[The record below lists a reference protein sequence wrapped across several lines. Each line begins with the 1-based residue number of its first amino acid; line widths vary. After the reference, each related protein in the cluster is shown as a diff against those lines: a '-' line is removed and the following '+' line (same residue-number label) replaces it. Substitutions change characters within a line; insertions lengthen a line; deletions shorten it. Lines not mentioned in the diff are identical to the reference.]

1 MLSLFPFSHK
11 AQLDP
16 LAKHIPSKF
25 YPYTNFCTSEG
36 TFTSLQ
42 AQLIFVLIGEASNP
56 LRKKSMSNKDKKD
69 RKLEK
74 IAANPLSRGVSLFNL
89 SINSGARFA
98 SLKMKDL
105 FTPKEQRKERFQH
118 FLSSQAVKIAE
129 EIGKLK
135 GSIMKAGQ
143 MLSIYGEHFL
153 PPEVNKVLKTLQSD
167 SRPVVWSEMEKVLHR
182 QLGAEKLAKL
192 SINQEPIAAASMGQ
206 VYLARIKKSKQ
217 QVAIKIQY
225 PGVDKAIDS
234 DLKSLKSILSIS
246 NLVPMGPSF
255 EEVFKE
261 IRMMLHHEADYSRE
275 LSMFQFYQQQLLGD
289 ERFIVPTV
297 YPEFSSKRVLTMS
310 YEEGASVDSQEILDL
325 DPSRRNLIAAAAM
338 ELMFKEIFDWRM
350 VQTDPH
356 FGNYKIR
363 LANDSKGPDKIILL
377 DFGAVRKFP
386 KKYIEP
392 FAKLVNSAL
401 NQDISSTIS
410 AGRELGFLRDKDG
423 EDVLTLFAK
432 ICFTAIEGFNEEF
445 SSPSYDGSDEGS
457 NPYLWGQTDIIER
470 LTELAKNAVFT
481 FKLRTPPREA
491 IFLDRKMIGMYT
503 IMAQLKLRMGPRKL
517 LQKYLEPY

>member
-1 MLSLFPFSHK
+1 M
-11 AQLDP
+11 
-16 LAKHIPSKF
+16 SK
-25 YPYTNFCTSEG
+25 
-36 TFTSLQ
+36 
-42 AQLIFVLIGEASNP
+42 
-56 LRKKSMSNKDKKD
+56 KDKKD

-98 SLKMKDL
+98 GLKVKDL
-105 FTPKEQRKERFQH
+105 FSPKDQRKERFQQ
-118 FLSSQAVKIAE
+118 FLSSQAIKIAE
-129 EIGKLK
+129 ELGKLK
-135 GSIMKAGQ
+135 GSVMKAGQ

-167 SRPVVWSEMEKVLHR
+167 SRPVVWSEMEKVLLR
-182 QLGAEKLAKL
+182 QLGSEKLAKL
-192 SINQEPIAAASMGQ
+192 SINKEPIAAASMGQ

-275 LSMFQFYQQQLLGD
+275 LDMFQFYREQLADDG
-289 ERFIVPTV
+289 RFIVPQV

-310 YEEGASVDSQEILDL
+310 YEEGAPVDGQEILDL
-325 DPSRRNLIAAAAM
+325 DPKRRNRIAAAAM
-338 ELMFKEIFDWRM
+338 ELMFKEIFEWRI

-363 LANDSKGPDKIILL
+363 LNNDPQAQDKIILL

-392 FAKLVNSAL
+392 FAKLVKSAL
-401 NQDISSTIS
+401 AQDPVKNIE
-410 AGRELGFLRDKDG
+410 AGRALGFLRDKDG
-423 EDVLTLFAK
+423 EDVLNLFSK
-432 ICFTAIEGFNEEF
+432 ICFTAIEAFNEEF
-445 SSPSYDGSDEGS
+445 ASPSLDGSDEGP
-457 NPYLWGQTDIIER
+457 NPYLWGQTDIINR

-503 IMAQLKLRMGPRKL
+503 FLAQLKLRMGPRNL
-517 LQKYLEPY
+517 LQKYVEPY

>member
-1 MLSLFPFSHK
+1 M
-11 AQLDP
+11 
-16 LAKHIPSKF
+16 
-25 YPYTNFCTSEG
+25 TS
-36 TFTSLQ
+36 
-42 AQLIFVLIGEASNP
+42 
-56 LRKKSMSNKDKKD
+56 KDKKGRD
-69 RKLEK
+69 LEK

-89 SINSGARFA
+89 SLNSGARFA
-98 SLKMKDL
+98 GMKMKDL
-105 FTPKEQRKERFQH
+105 FASKEQRKERFQQ
-118 FLSSQAVKIAE
+118 FLSSQAIKIAE
-129 EIGKLK
+129 ELGKLK
-135 GSIMKAGQ
+135 GSVMKAGQ

-182 QLGAEKLAKL
+182 QLGADKL
-192 SINQEPIAAASMGQ
+192 SMLSISKEPIAAASMGQ
-206 VYLARIKKSKQ
+206 VYLGTIKKNKR

-275 LSMFQFYQQQLLGD
+275 LEMFQFYHQQLSGD
-289 ERFIVPTV
+289 ERYVVPEV

-310 YEEGASVDSQEILDL
+310 FEQGAPVDGKEVLELD
-325 DPSRRNLIAAAAM
+325 SKRRNRIAAATM
-338 ELMFKEIFDWRM
+338 DLMFKEIFEWRI

-363 LANDSKGPDKIILL
+363 LSKDSQTPDKIILL

-386 KKYIEP
+386 KKYIQP
-392 FAKLVNSAL
+392 FAKLVKSSL
-401 NQDISSTIS
+401 EQDVEKNID
-410 AGRELGFLRDKDG
+410 AGRALGFLREKDN
-423 EDVLTLFAK
+423 EDVLSLFSK
-432 ICFTAIEGFNEEF
+432 ICFTAIEAFNEEF
-445 SSPSYDGSDEGS
+445 ASPSLDGSEEGP
-457 NPYLWGQTDIIER
+457 NPYLWGETDIIDR

-503 IMAQLKLRMGPRKL
+503 FMTQLKLRMGPRKL
-517 LQKYLEPY
+517 LQKYVDTY